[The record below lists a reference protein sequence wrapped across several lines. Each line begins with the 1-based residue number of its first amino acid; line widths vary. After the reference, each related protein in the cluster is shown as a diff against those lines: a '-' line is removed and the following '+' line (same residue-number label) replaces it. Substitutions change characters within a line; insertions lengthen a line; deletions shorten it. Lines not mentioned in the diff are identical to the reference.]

1 MRRRIGGLGALAL
14 LAVVVAAACGG
25 DDPTPTP
32 VIIEK
37 EVIKEVIV
45 EVTPTP
51 TSAPATPT
59 PTATVD
65 PATLTANL
73 RWMRTGFFTEAVRE
87 MLDRGTNGR
96 ITLTPEETLGTAAA
110 IDFVRNRPEEHPRT
124 LYTVTEEDIL
134 LWQEGGISG
143 INGRPTYD
151 PRPTFVFSQYP
162 AACMNILT
170 LDRNIKTVYD
180 LEGKR
185 MHLGTGV
192 GSSAAWLENMRMVL
206 SAAGVADNMTTLIGG
221 KRALFALQD
230 REVDAIT
237 YGLLFA
243 DSPSA
248 SASPTAH
255 NIAQLTGSMVSVDIP
270 SEVIEM
276 VRADPA
282 NKVWLDAGTLNEVK
296 LYPGYANVAFGVDYD
311 IVPREQ
317 SCLSGNGVHWA
328 TSPEADAETIYQLVR
343 AVLDNRDVGN
353 DYFPF
358 MMPMWG
364 ERLGHIW
371 TPQEHFHP
379 GSVRAF
385 DEFGVSY
392 GTPGIREWEVAN
404 PPPSS

>member
-1 MRRRIGGLGALAL
+1 MRRRIAGLGALAL
-14 LAVVVAAACGG
+14 LVLAMAAACGG

-32 VIIEK
+32 VVK

-45 EVTPTP
+45 EVTSTP
-51 TSAPATPT
+51 TSVPATAT

-65 PATLTANL
+65 PSTLTVDL
-73 RWMRTGFFTEAVRE
+73 RWMRTGFFTEAIRE

-96 ITLTPEETLGTAAA
+96 ITLTPEESLGTNAA
-110 IDFVRNRPEEHPRT
+110 IDFIRNRPEEHPRT
-124 LYTVTEEDIL
+124 LYSLTEEEVL
-134 LWQEGGISG
+134 LWQDGGTSG
-143 INGRPTYD
+143 VNGRPTYD
-151 PRPTFVFSQYP
+151 PRPMFVLSQYP

-170 LDRNIKTVYD
+170 LDPDIKTVYD

-185 MHLGTGV
+185 MHLGSGV
-192 GSSAAWLENMRMVL
+192 GGSAAWLENMRMVL
-206 SAAGVADNMTTLIGG
+206 SAAGIDKKMTTLVGG
-221 KRALFALQD
+221 KSALSALQD

-255 NIAQLTGSMVSVDIP
+255 NIAQLTGSLVSVDIT
-270 SEVIEM
+270 SEVIEL

-282 NKVWLDAGTLNEVK
+282 NKVWVDAGTLNEVK

-311 IVPREQ
+311 VVPREQ

-328 TSPEADAETIYQLVR
+328 TSPEADTETIYQLVR
-343 AVLDNRDVGN
+343 AVIENREVGN
-353 DYFPF
+353 DYFSF
-358 MMPMWG
+358 MMPMWA
-364 ERLGHIW
+364 ERFGHIW

-379 GSVRAF
+379 GAVRAY

-392 GTPGIREWEVAN
+392 GTPGIREWEAEN